1 MRSKMRNLFIVLIL
15 SLAMTITACD
25 LISSQSQL
33 ERMISSGKYTEAL
46 DYYLDHKSDIKKQDA
61 AQAFEEALDNMYEGY
76 LAGTVEADDI
86 EDYIDDLERVGSN
99 PLDSYGS
106 RILENITEIEISR
119 DAFEDAETLFA
130 SSNYSEALL
139 EYRLVIREDPNY
151 ETAQTRIDECIEN
164 YKTEMMQE
172 AADYAGSNNYESAID
187 TLNELTAV
195 IGSDSDVTDALNNYY
210 DQHSDYLFQTA
221 QEMADSQQYDEAI
234 SFLEENNEYIVDETQ
249 YDLTVA
255 EYEDS
260 AAQLLLQSNNV
271 AELVSS
277 GDYDNAFSILNT
289 IGQLY
294 PNAESYI
301 QQLSETEDAYTEAEL
316 AIIQGFID
324 DSDYESAYDECVSAL
339 NRVPGR
345 SELVTQRDYCEQR
358 LPVSLDVCFNSGETM
373 YDISAGEIVTDLFG
387 NSYDAGSN
395 CFVFYEDNDF
405 TLSIAG
411 TADYY
416 LNCNYD
422 VLTLAITPEDEY
434 TDGYTGTPVFRIYG
448 DDDVI
453 YEQTVSNRSTPTE
466 FEVNVSGVTWLTLEY
481 EVPGP
486 DYVSVPLII
495 VNPELSSN

>member
-33 ERMISSGKYTEAL
+33 ERMISSGKYEEAL
-46 DYYLDHKSDIKKQDA
+46 DYYLDHKSDISKQDA

-86 EDYIDDLERVGSN
+86 EDFIGDLERVGSN

-106 RILENITEIEISR
+106 SILENITEIEISR

-130 SSNYSEALL
+130 RSNYSEALL

-358 LPVSLDVCFNSGETM
+358 LPVPLDNTFNSGSD
-373 YDISAGEIVTDLFG
+373 YFLADIGYYIGSEEDLFG
-387 NSYDAGSN
+387 NHYD
-395 CFVFYEDNDF
+395 VEDGYF
-405 TLSIAG
+405 ALQG
-411 TADYY
+411 GFADYY
-416 LNCNYD
+416 LNCQYD
-422 VLTLAITPEDEY
+422 TLSLAVTFPSCTYSDEIH
-434 TDGYTGTPVFRIYG
+434 FNIYG
-448 DDDVI
+448 DDELI
-453 YEQTVSNRSTPTE
+453 YQQVVTTRTAPNVFN
-466 FEVNVSGVTWLTLEY
+466 VDVSGVTWLRIEIEDNGGLSSNE
-481 EVPGP
+481 EL
-486 DYVSVPLII
+486 LILY
-495 VNPELSSN
+495 PELSCS